1 MKRGHSASGVQTSSE
16 TIGLKVRLSMNQ
28 AIERGNVFLNSDRF
42 LLNMEDEHGVFT
54 TSHRIGENGQRVP
67 NLTGK
72 GAAFLG
78 LRCRRGR
85 IRKTFL
91 ISSRIR

>member
-1 MKRGHSASGVQTSSE
+1 MARSAV
-16 TIGLKVRLSMNQ
+16 
-28 AIERGNVFLNSDRF
+28 ERGNVFLNSDRF

-54 TSHRIGENGQRVP
+54 TSHRIGENGRGVP

-78 LRCRRGR
+78 LRCGR
-85 IRKTFL
+85 QRSETF
-91 ISSRIR
+91 